1 MPVRRW
7 LLGFLPPLALLV
19 LPACGG
25 NGPLLPLREKVV
37 PEGPPP
43 AVQTTSGKARPSGQF
58 AVLPRA
64 PGETISLHPIAPE
77 NPLPPIGEPPSD
89 PPVVTRAEPHELPG
103 LDLPDLTPPLV
114 RAFQA
119 FHNNQPEK
127 AVEALKEFDEPNQQL
142 LLQLIPAVVQASKAN
157 LSRPDAD
164 ESAALARQFE
174 SAAAVVQR
182 RAGMTMRK
190 GVLCLA
196 IDKFGMYTPV
206 LDKNALVKNS
216 LYWLYV
222 EVGNVPCLPATR
234 QQDGADGFQVRLEC
248 EMRVADEFGRV
259 VEIVDPASGVPGP
272 ASKSSKSDFFRSPVH
287 DYFLAAK
294 FQAPARPGAY
304 TVTFEV
310 RDPRTGQSVSKPIPF
325 RVQ

>member
-7 LLGFLPPLALLV
+7 LHGFLPPLALLV

-43 AVQTTSGKARPSGQF
+43 VQTTSGKSKTTSGQF
-58 AVLPRA
+58 GLLR
-64 PGETISLHPIAPE
+64 PGEAISLNPITPE

-89 PPVVTRAEPHELPG
+89 PPAVTLAEPHELPG

-119 FHNNQPEK
+119 FHSNQPEK
-127 AVEALKEFDEPNQQL
+127 AIEALKEFDEPNQQL

-157 LSRPDAD
+157 LNRPDAD

-174 SAAAVVQR
+174 SAAAVVQK
-182 RAGMTMRK
+182 RAGLTVRK
-190 GVLCLA
+190 AAVCLA
-196 IDKFGMYTPV
+196 IDKFGVFTPV
-206 LDKNALVKNS
+206 LDKNALVKDS
-216 LYWLYV
+216 LYWLYL
-222 EVGNVPCLPATR
+222 EVGNVPCAAFTR
-234 QQDGADGFQVRLEC
+234 SDGVDGYQVRLEC
-248 EMRVADEFGRV
+248 EMQVADEFGRV
-259 VEIVDPASGVPGP
+259 VEIVDVKTGIPGP
-272 ASKSSKSDFFRSPVH
+272 KSKSSKSDFFRSPVH

-294 FQAPARPGAY
+294 LQTPSRPGAY
-304 TVTFEV
+304 TVTIEV